1 MRQGLWSRALALQ
14 FVNADWNVYIRYAYF
29 SGSELYGVMF
39 KHLEPT
45 HPRGDNLFQLLEGV
59 RLERQP
65 CETLGEGRK
74 EEKGGRREEGG
85 QRKEGG
91 GRDIALFTPSLG
103 KPAFRSFI
111 RCTLG

>member
-1 MRQGLWSRALALQ
+1 
-14 FVNADWNVYIRYAYF
+14 
-29 SGSELYGVMF
+29 MF

-59 RLERQP
+59 WLECQS

-74 EEKGGRREEGG
+74 EEKGGKRREEGG
-85 QRKEGG
+85 RRKEGGGG
-91 GRDIALFTPSLG
+91 GRDIALFTSSLG